1 MRVRGKVVAL
11 LAGGLCLAGAACG
24 SSGGTTPAPAVPS
37 APPGWTLTWFDEF
50 DGAGLPDA
58 SKWGYEVGFVR
69 NKELQ
74 YYTRARLENARLEG
88 GMLVIESRKEPYET
102 AAYTSASL
110 HTKGKGEFLYG
121 RIEVRAKL
129 PTGRGMW
136 PAIWM
141 LGVNIDQLGWPT
153 CGEIDIME
161 NVGFDPNRIFGTVHT
176 QAYNH
181 VAGTAK
187 GADLAVAAPWESFH
201 VYAIEW
207 STTEIAFFV
216 DEQRYFTFPNES
228 QGSAKWPFDRPHY
241 LILNIAVGGSWGG
254 QKGVDD
260 AIFPQRFYIDYVR
273 VLRRGA

>member
-1 MRVRGKVVAL
+1 MRFRRAVAAVL
-11 LAGGLCLAGAACG
+11 GVGLGLAGAACG
-24 SSGGTTPAPAVPS
+24 SSGATTPTPAVPA
-37 APPGWTLTWFDEF
+37 APPGWILAWFDEF
-50 DGAGLPDA
+50 DGSGLPDP

-74 YYTRARLENARLEG
+74 YYTRARPENARLEG
-88 GMLVIESRKEPYET
+88 GMLVIESRKEAYET

-110 HTKGKGEFLYG
+110 HTKGKAEFLNG

-141 LGVNIDQLGWPT
+141 LGVNIDQVGWPT

-187 GADLAVAAPWESFH
+187 GGNLAIAAPWESFH
-201 VYAIEW
+201 VYAVEW
-207 STTEIAFFV
+207 STTEIVFFV
-216 DEQRYFTFPNES
+216 DEQRYFTFQNEN

-241 LILNIAVGGSWGG
+241 LILNTAIGGSWGG
-254 QKGVDD
+254 QKGIDD
-260 AIFPQRFYIDYVR
+260 TIFPQRFYIDYVR
-273 VLRRGA
+273 VLRRGV

>member
-1 MRVRGKVVAL
+1 MRIRSELAAVLAIGL
-11 LAGGLCLAGAACG
+11 GLAGTACG
-24 SSGGTTPAPAVPS
+24 SSGATTPTPAAPT
-37 APPGWTLTWFDEF
+37 APPGWILTWFDEF
-50 DGAGLPDA
+50 DGTGLPDP
-58 SKWGYEVGFVR
+58 SKWGYEVGFIR
-69 NKELQ
+69 SKELQ
-74 YYTRARLENARLEG
+74 YYTRARPENARLEG
-88 GMLVIESRKEPYET
+88 GMLVIESRKEAYET

-110 HTKGKGEFLYG
+110 HTKGKAEFLYG

-141 LGVNIDQLGWPT
+141 LGVNIDQVGWPT

-161 NVGFDPNRIFGTVHT
+161 NVGFDPNRIYGTVHT

-187 GADLAVAAPWESFH
+187 GANLAIATPWEGFH

-207 STTEIAFFV
+207 SSTEIVFVV
-216 DEQRYFTFPNES
+216 DEQRYFTFPNEK

-241 LILNIAVGGSWGG
+241 LILNTAIGGSWGG
-254 QKGVDD
+254 QKGIDD
-260 AIFPQRFYIDYVR
+260 GIFPQRYYIDYVR